1 MQRADR
7 KLPCMK
13 LARLALASLVI
24 IVLASL
30 SVSSAHAQ
38 TFGTVTLKPG
48 ETRQISIGPTFR
60 DMRVCNDLKSTGSV
74 VVRVGSSFERTLRV
88 GQCAQDRG
96 NMINFRNL
104 SSGIS
109 TITYRALAD
118 PSSRW
123 YQ

>member
-1 MQRADR
+1 
-7 KLPCMK
+7 MK

-74 VVRVGSSFERTLRV
+74 IIKVGSSFERTLRV

-96 NMINFRNL
+96 NMIFFRNL
-104 SSGIS
+104 APGI
-109 TITYRALAD
+109 TRVTYRALAD
-118 PSSRW
+118 PSPRW